1 MAAPDHESAH
11 ATHTAHGPAHVFAHG
26 PAHEPRTDTHR
37 HEVDRRTLFKAGLG
51 GAVAAVVG
59 TELAFSGT
67 AAAATS
73 TAATT
78 SAATT
83 TGTTTGTAAATSTPA
98 AMNAG
103 TPDFPWII
111 GCDAWGARPPSS
123 PIQITGNTTN
133 KIILHHMAFPN
144 VTDYSLAH
152 ALQLAKDCQ
161 NLHMDVNHWADTG
174 QHFTVSRGGY
184 VLEGRHRSLETLEA
198 GQHQVIAAHCPGE
211 NGNAI
216 GIENEGTYITET
228 PPDALL
234 DSLVRL
240 CVVVCEQFRLH
251 AWDIFGH
258 WDFYTTDCPGIA
270 FYAEFPRVRSRVLAA
285 MGTPYEEVPRRRWP
299 DIWRFVDGPVVEVAQ
314 YLLNNAGY
322 DLPVDGDFSTAMNSV
337 VADFQTR
344 AGVPVTPDATFDT
357 ATWEAL
363 APPLGKDAA
372 GLPVNALQYL
382 LGRKGYTDVQNTGTY
397 DHATMKAVQDL
408 QRLHGLVPN
417 GKVDLSTWCA
427 VVGGSVRE
435 AFRPR

>member
-1 MAAPDHESAH
+1 MGIHE
-11 ATHTAHGPAHVFAHG
+11 
-26 PAHEPRTDTHR
+26 
-37 HEVDRRTLFKAGLG
+37 HEVDRRTLFKVGLG

-59 TELAFSGT
+59 TELAFP
-67 AAAATS
+67 AAATAS
-73 TAATT
+73 P
-78 SAATT
+78 SV
-83 TGTTTGTAAATSTPA
+83 
-98 AMNAG
+98 
-103 TPDFPWII
+103 DFPWII
-111 GCDAWGARPPSS
+111 DCDTWGARPPSA

-144 VTDYSLAH
+144 VTDYSRDH
-152 ALQLAKDCQ
+152 AVQLAKDCQ
-161 NLHMDVNHWADTG
+161 NLHMDVNGWADTG

-184 VLEGRHRSLETLEA
+184 VLEGRHQSLQTLDA

-228 PPDALL
+228 PPQALL
-234 DSLVRL
+234 DSLVPL
-240 CVVVCEQFRLH
+240 CVAVCRQFSLN

-270 FYAEFPRVRSRVLAA
+270 FYAQFPMVRSRVLAA
-285 MGTPYEEVPRRRWP
+285 MGTPRSAVPARRWP

-322 DLPVDGDFSTAMNSV
+322 GLTADGDFGVDMNAA

-344 AGVPVTPDATFDT
+344 SGIPVTPDATFDL

-363 APPLGKDAA
+363 APVLGKDAT
-372 GLPVNALQYL
+372 GLPVEAIQYM
-382 LGRKGYTDVQNTGTY
+382 LGRKGYTDVTATGEF
-397 DHATMKAVQDL
+397 DHPTMKAVQDL
-408 QRLHGLVPN
+408 QRLHGLVPD

-435 AFRPR
+435 AFHA

>member
-1 MAAPDHESAH
+1 M
-11 ATHTAHGPAHVFAHG
+11 
-26 PAHEPRTDTHR
+26 TDHR

-59 TELAFSGT
+59 TELLT
-67 AAAATS
+67 AAPADAAPDDALLGATS
-73 TAATT
+73 LPPAA
-78 SAATT
+78 SAADLR
-83 TGTTTGTAAATSTPA
+83 GATSLPE
-98 AMNAG
+98 
-103 TPDFPWII
+103 FPWII
-111 GCDAWGARPPSS
+111 DCDTWGARPPSS

-144 VTDYSLAH
+144 VTDYSREH
-152 ALQLAKDCQ
+152 AMQLARDCQ
-161 NLHMDVNHWADTG
+161 NLHMDTNGWADTG

-228 PPDALL
+228 PPAALL

-240 CVVVCEQFRLH
+240 CAAVCRQFRLH

-270 FYAEFPRVRSRVLAA
+270 FYAEFPMVRSRVAA
-285 MGTPYEEVPRRRWP
+285 ALCTPRAAIPARRWP

-314 YLLNNAGY
+314 YLLADLGY
-322 DLPVDGDFSTAMNSV
+322 PLTPNGVFGTDMNGV
-337 VADFQTR
+337 VADFQ
-344 AGVPVTPDATFDT
+344 ASHGIPVDPDATFDA

-363 APPLGKDAA
+363 VPVLRKDST
-372 GLPVNALQYL
+372 GLPVEALQYML
-382 LGRKGYTDVQNTGTY
+382 SRKGYADVAVNGVF
-397 DHATMKAVQDL
+397 DHATMKAVQGM

-417 GKVDLSTWCA
+417 GKVTTDTWCA
-427 VVGGSVRE
+427 IVGGAVRS
-435 AFRPR
+435 AFRY